1 MKFETDVLGRA
12 NYAEERKNH
21 ATTRK
26 VAPGRARPPPPLP
39 PFPSPVGGIQAPVA
53 HLLNYNAFQVVILF
67 LAPLL

>member
-39 PFPSPVGGIQAPVA
+39 PFPSPVGIQAPVA
-53 HLLNYNAFQVVILF
+53 NAFEVENLF